1 MNFDSNVLQV
11 AIEDIIPN
19 RFQPRLSFEDSSL
32 NELSASIKQH
42 GVIQPLVLRKNGEKY
57 EIIAGERRYKAAM
70 MAGLA
75 SVPAV
80 IAQIDDK
87 TSAEVAV
94 VENVQRKDLT
104 AIEEAKSYRAL
115 LDLGYMT
122 QEQLARKMGLSQSA
136 IANKLRLLSLANEVQ
151 DAIMDNKISERHAR
165 SLLIIKEPE
174 KQIEWLNK
182 IVNERLT
189 VRQLDELLRQEYKGD
204 NMNSA
209 IDIEQM
215 KQNATDINPILNSDA
230 PITTTSHSFA
240 MGPIDLGKKSTNK
253 FFNNLEDQA
262 ANMQMT
268 EAINPFNQ
276 NYVPLSQENMVSEF
290 TVANG
295 KGETTVAEVEP
306 ELNTVALAPSMPE
319 IEVLDTLDIEPPKQ
333 SVDLTLAKNKIDNLV
348 KELRNSNYLVELVEK
363 KENQQTIYSIII
375 KDSEN

>member
-1 MNFDSNVLQV
+1 M
-11 AIEDIIPN
+11 
-19 RFQPRLSFEDSSL
+19 SFLTIDL
-32 NELSASIKQH
+32 F
-42 GVIQPLVLRKNGEKY
+42 KY
-57 EIIAGERRYKAAM
+57 KFC
-70 MAGLA
+70 
-75 SVPAV
+75 
-80 IAQIDDK
+80 
-87 TSAEVAV
+87 
-94 VENVQRKDLT
+94 
-104 AIEEAKSYRAL
+104 KS
-115 LDLGYMT
+115 G
-122 QEQLARKMGLSQSA
+122 
-136 IANKLRLLSLANEVQ
+136 
-151 DAIMDNKISERHAR
+151 
-165 SLLIIKEPE
+165 
-174 KQIEWLNK
+174 
-182 IVNERLT
+182 T
-189 VRQLDELLRQEYKGD
+189 V
-204 NMNSA
+204 
-209 IDIEQM
+209 
-215 KQNATDINPILNSDA
+215 
-230 PITTTSHSFA
+230 ITTTSHSFA